1 MDKLVESFFAA
12 KEKQHLTEGDL
23 FIGSDGKATR
33 EKNAED
39 REDFSVP
46 DFVKESFGYDEDG
59 NDTAH
64 TEATDESETDESE
77 TTDDDVEKEV
87 DDDLAEDDTCPECG
101 KPGDECT
108 CETVEGVEPPK
119 ADGSFDIDTSDSDW
133 LDLNTLRAD
142 DVFAKVIDLI
152 SVNFNHEAAA
162 EGGTDMNFSVI
173 QVKGVTDKKEIKDII
188 DLIEGTLNSDN
199 YRISNYRLNDGNL
212 ELKVEY

>member
-12 KEKQHLTEGDL
+12 NKQHLTEGDL

-33 EKNAED
+33 EKDPED

-46 DFVKESFGYDEDG
+46 DFVKTTFGYDENG

-64 TEATDESETDESE
+64 TETADDNTEIA
-77 TTDDDVEKEV
+77 DDDTEKEV
-87 DDDLAEDDTCPECG
+87 DDDLAETDTCPECG
-101 KPGDECT
+101 KSGDECT
-108 CETVEGVEPPK
+108 CETVEGVEPPE
-119 ADGSFDIDTSDSDW
+119 AGPSFNIDISDDGW
-133 LDLNTLRAD
+133 LDLNTLKDD

-152 SVNFNHEAAA
+152 SVNFNHEAAV
-162 EGGTDMNFSVI
+162 EGGTDMGFSVI

-188 DLIEGTLNSDN
+188 DLIKGTLDSEGYYLD
-199 YRISNYRLNDGNL
+199 SYRLNDGNL

>member
-23 FIGSDGKATR
+23 FIGSNGKATR

-64 TEATDESETDESE
+64 TE

-87 DDDLAEDDTCPECG
+87 DDGLAEDDTCPECG

-119 ADGSFDIDTSDSDW
+119 ADDSFDIDTSDSGW

-142 DVFAKVIDLI
+142 DAFAKVIDLI